1 MSTDTVT
8 VAGVVA
14 LPEGTCSQLP
24 PLLVAAEAEK
34 VIPEGLELTLS
45 CCALGDDPP
54 VWPVN
59 DRDVWS
65 TENGPDAGVPTVSV
79 TGMDR
84 GLFAAP
90 LAVIAMLPL

>member
-1 MSTDTVT
+1 VSTDTVT

-24 PLLVAAEAEK
+24 VLVAEAEK

-54 VWPVN
+54 GWPVN
-59 DRDVWS
+59 ESNVWS

-84 GLFAAP
+84 GLFPAP